1 MMTMLKEL
9 AAELIGM
16 FCAEKRLAITV
27 VAIVAAAGS
36 LVDFAGLN
44 PLVGGAVLLFGCLI
58 LLIESVCRAARGER
72 FLDRLDDAR
81 QRCIAP

>member
-9 AAELIGM
+9 AGELIGM
-16 FCAEKRLAITV
+16 FVAEKRLTIAVLAIVV
-27 VAIVAAAGS
+27 VAGL

-58 LLIESVCRAARGER
+58 LLIESVCRAARVSTS
-72 FLDRLDDAR
+72 
-81 QRCIAP
+81 